1 VGVIS
6 AAPCTTITTVV
17 TTTDTNAADNATT
30 TTNATTTASAA
41 ARCYRMKGNR
51 RRIQPYHLQNHINN
65 IGNCFKTGKFGR
77 NIEKPSALNS
87 RFIAYR
93 PLFFKIINKS
103 RTKQ

>member
-1 VGVIS
+1 MLPLLLLLLLDVAGWK
-6 AAPCTTITTVV
+6 V
-17 TTTDTNAADNATT
+17 TGEGFNPN
-30 TTNATTTASAA
+30 
-41 ARCYRMKGNR
+41 
-51 RRIQPYHLQNHINN
+51 HLKNHINN

-77 NIEKPSALNS
+77 NIEKHSALNS